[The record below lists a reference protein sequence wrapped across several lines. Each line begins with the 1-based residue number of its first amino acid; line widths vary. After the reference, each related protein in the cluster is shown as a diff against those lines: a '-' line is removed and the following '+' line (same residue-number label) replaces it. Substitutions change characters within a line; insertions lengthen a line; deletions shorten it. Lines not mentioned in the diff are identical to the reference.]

1 MSDTDFILNYVQGCA
16 SGKLSLSEC
25 GPIWQMAVI
34 AALLVFAVAALLI
47 LRLRAGA
54 APRE

>member
-25 GPIWQMAVI
+25 GPIWQMALI
-34 AALLVFAVAALLI
+34 AAFLVLAVAALLL